1 MLVRNVLDLTTMA
14 PVADLTAAREDVLDY
29 AACAEITEADRET
42 CLEHLDMLESAARI
56 LCALI

>member
-1 MLVRNVLDLTTMA
+1 MLVRNVLDLTTTA
-14 PVADLTAAREDVLDY
+14 PLTDLNAAREDVLDY
-29 AACAEITEADRET
+29 AACGEITEADRET